1 MSSISSI
8 TKAVSGLNA
17 AQKGLQI
24 TAHNLSNV
32 NTQGYT
38 RQSLLQSDSPYAQIG
53 NYGGYALKVGLGV
66 TTNEIRQIRNDLID
80 RRLRSETSVLSYYQT
95 ANTTVSDIQAIFDE
109 PYGDTINDMLK
120 SFWNNIQEL
129 NTKPDGVTERTEFI
143 GKAQVLIDK
152 IASVASGLE
161 DYQENINKQ
170 VITTVG
176 KVNQIFEKIRDLN
189 MKIATAEAQGTD
201 NANDYRDTRNLLID
215 ELSQYGEV
223 SYFEDG
229 TGQVSLQFEGHE
241 VVNKSMCTKIDL
253 EKIEESFVTDAG
265 EKKVGSGFVT
275 LKWHDSG
282 SDVFRFDSIISTTNQ
297 NATGSLKA
305 MLAMRGNGYVN
316 SETTWEHLAFNKN
329 VSVDTLGNSYMI
341 PVLQK
346 KLSDFTNKL
355 VTIVNEALDGKG
367 IDGKEGV
374 DVFLPIKVPEGV
386 VKPTLSSP
394 PTEEE
399 LKKYNEYNK
408 LLVPGNIMVNPALTV
423 EGGHNRLGTVSG
435 DENNVGDNST
445 VSKLL
450 DAWQKPYDWYKD
462 GTSAA
467 PDPETSGLHTHFVNM
482 LIDFG
487 TAGEDY
493 IAKVRNL
500 GDTVLNITNER
511 LAMSS
516 VSQDEEFSNMLKYQY
531 AYNASARMVTMLDNM
546 LDTIINKM

>member
-17 AQKGLQI
+17 AQKGLQV

-38 RQSLLQSDSPYAQIG
+38 RQSLLQSDSPYTQVG
-53 NYGGYALKVGLGV
+53 SYGGYTLKVGLGV

-80 RRLRSETSVLSYYQT
+80 RRLRSETSVLNYYQT
-95 ANTTVSDIQAIFDE
+95 ANTTISDIQAIFDE
-109 PYGDTINDMLK
+109 PYGDTINQILT

-143 GKAQVLIDK
+143 AKAQVLMDK
-152 IASVASGLE
+152 ITSVSKGLE
-161 DYQENINKQ
+161 DYQENLNKQ
-170 VITTVG
+170 IITTVG

-189 MKIATAEAQGTD
+189 IKIADAESQGTD

-241 VVNKSMCTKIDL
+241 VVNKSIWTKIDL
-253 EKIEESFVTDAG
+253 EAIEENFKIGDE
-265 EKKVGSGFVT
+265 EKKIGSGFVA

-282 SDVFRFDSIISTTNQ
+282 SDVFKFDSIISTTNQ

-316 SETTWEHLAFNKN
+316 ANTTWEHLAFNKN
-329 VSVDTLGNSYMI
+329 VSVDTLGNSYVI

-355 VTIVNEALDGKG
+355 VVVVNEALDGKG
-367 IDGKEGV
+367 LDGKPGV
-374 DVFLPIKVPEGV
+374 DVFVPIKVPQGV
-386 VKPTLSSP
+386 TKPTLSDP

-435 DENNVGDNST
+435 DAINVGDNST
-445 VSKLL
+445 VTKLL
-450 DAWQKPYDWYKD
+450 DAWQKSYDWYKD
-462 GTSAA
+462 GTGAA
-467 PDPETSGLHTHFVNM
+467 PDPEKSGLHTHFINI
-482 LIDFG
+482 LTDFG
-487 TAGEDY
+487 TVGEDY
-493 IAKVRNL
+493 IAKAKNL
-500 GDTVLNITNER
+500 GDTVVNITNER
-511 LAMSS
+511 LAMSG

>member
-17 AQKGLQI
+17 AQKGLQV

-38 RQSLLQSDSPYAQIG
+38 RQSLLQSDSPYTEVG
-53 NYGGYALKVGLGV
+53 SYGGYALKVGLGV

-80 RRLRSETSVLSYYQT
+80 RRLRSETSVLNYYQT
-95 ANTTVSDIQAIFDE
+95 ANTTISDIQAIFDE

-143 GKAQVLIDK
+143 GKAQALIDK
-152 IASVASGLE
+152 ITSVASGLE
-161 DYQENINKQ
+161 DYQENLNKQ
-170 VITTVG
+170 IITTVG

-241 VVNKSMCTKIDL
+241 VINKSICTKIDM
-253 EKIEESFVTDAG
+253 EKID
-265 EKKVGSGFVT
+265 GSGFVA

-282 SDVFRFDSIISTTNQ
+282 SDVFKFDSIISTTNQ

-316 SETTWEHLAFNKN
+316 SDTTWEQLAFNKN
-329 VSVDTLGNSYMI
+329 VSVDTLGNSYML

-355 VTIVNEALDGKG
+355 VTIVNESLDGKG
-367 IDGKEGV
+367 LDGREGV
-374 DVFLPIKVPEGV
+374 EVFVPIKVPEGL

-394 PTEEE
+394 PTADEIAA
-399 LKKYNEYNK
+399 YNTYKEKYNK
-408 LLVPGNIMVNPALTV
+408 LLVPGNIMVNPELTV
-423 EGGHNRLGTVSG
+423 EGGHNRLGTVPEDADKIGS
-435 DENNVGDNST
+435 NAT
-445 VSKLL
+445 VNKLL
-450 DAWQKPYDWYKD
+450 NAWQKQYDWYKD

-467 PDPETSGLHTHFVNM
+467 PDPETSGLHTHFINI
-482 LIDFG
+482 LTDFG
-487 TAGEDY
+487 TIGEDY
-493 IAKVRNL
+493 IAKAKNL
-500 GDTVLNITNER
+500 GDTIVNITNER
-511 LAMSS
+511 LAMSG